1 MKRFALFLNAC
12 FLLSISDSSLASEK
26 AETRYFCREEKGA
39 WIHTYYH
46 ADEQYDESR
55 GPGFFVDL
63 SLGYQDLMDSPAK
76 YKGKCRVPPFGEGLS
91 DLLVCNYKK
100 LARDIT
106 IKLTRDPKD
115 KLVFTFVDQSS
126 RGVTVWTG
134 YCKEA
139 E

>member
-1 MKRFALFLNAC
+1 MKRMALFLNVC
-12 FLLSISDSSLASEK
+12 ILLSISASGLAAEEK
-26 AETRYFCREEKGA
+26 AKKYFCREEKGA

-91 DLLVCNYKK
+91 DLLVCNYKN
-100 LARDIT
+100 LADDIT
-106 IKLTRDPKD
+106 IKLTRDPKE

-126 RGVTVWTG
+126 RGVRVWTG
-134 YCKEA
+134 SCKEA